1 MSVALHHYMCFVIVA
16 HHVPHTT
23 VPANR
28 PHRPV
33 SAPPKRSPP
42 AETGQPVRTHY
53 GVRGRRLARRL
64 HPCAL
69 AVRPPFD
76 ARPKWSST
84 LKRWVFQKRAVSL
97 RGTAR
102 KGSTI
107 RRKGGPEREGRSGNG
122 SPDGSRPA
130 HGRLWI
136 ALGVKPQAGSAYGQP
151 VTGRTGKQADRQ
163 SGRLSGMQA
172 VGGSSSGSSPDGG
185 LMSPCLRISRADR
198 FQGRCGPV
206 TYADMQ
212 TCKPP
217 YGLEGRRPRLRS
229 RLRAARAPR
238 RSITDVGILNKHEG
252 AGPVL
257 QLPAHAI

>member
-1 MSVALHHYMCFVIVA
+1 MCFAVVA

-42 AETGQPVRTHY
+42 AETGQPVRTPY

-84 LKRWVFQKRAVSL
+84 LKRWVFQKRAVPL

-102 KGSTI
+102 KGPTI
-107 RRKGGPEREGRSGNG
+107 RRKGCPEREGGSGNG
-122 SPDGSRPA
+122 SPGGSRPA

-136 ALGVKPQAGSAYGQP
+136 VLGVKPQAGSAYGQP
-151 VTGRTGKQADRQ
+151 VTGRTGKQAERQ
-163 SGRLSGMQA
+163 AGRWSGMQP
-172 VGGSSSGSSPDGG
+172 VGGSSYGSSPD
-185 LMSPCLRISRADR
+185 
-198 FQGRCGPV
+198 
-206 TYADMQ
+206 
-212 TCKPP
+212 
-217 YGLEGRRPRLRS
+217 
-229 RLRAARAPR
+229 
-238 RSITDVGILNKHEG
+238 
-252 AGPVL
+252 
-257 QLPAHAI
+257 